1 MDRRRFLL
9 ALAAAIGTVLAGPT
23 RRSAE
28 AYNSSTWYED
38 AGGFELALRQ
48 QRALHAPVLV
58 YFRVDWCPHCR
69 ALDQVLETYEVRSR
83 LNEFIKVRINP
94 EHGDA
99 EKQLFQAAGSG
110 GYPSLFLRG
119 EGGITRLHSGS
130 SPEQFLAQLPK

>member
-1 MDRRRFLL
+1 MAPLLLLDNLGVRPHAEAGGVEAMDRRRFLL

-83 LNEFIKVRINP
+83 LNEFIKVRANLVCL
-94 EHGDA
+94 EHLVQGTA
-99 EKQLFQAAGSG
+99 VRA
-110 GYPSLFLRG
+110 PV
-119 EGGITRLHSGS
+119 
-130 SPEQFLAQLPK
+130 